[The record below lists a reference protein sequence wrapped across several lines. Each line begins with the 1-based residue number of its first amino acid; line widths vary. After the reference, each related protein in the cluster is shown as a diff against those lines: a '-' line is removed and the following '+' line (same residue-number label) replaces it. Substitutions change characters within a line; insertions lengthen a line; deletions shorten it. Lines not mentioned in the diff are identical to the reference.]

1 MPSQI
6 VPKCLRQ
13 KWGVDDF
20 LREASLMKT
29 TCTTRSERRG
39 YSSSDAGK
47 MAYHIMEALPDA
59 FTKLVLADSFSG
71 GMLVQLGGKDHDEP
85 TDDSIKASC
94 TLLTPMVTSFPYK
107 VPSQFL
113 VADALLLVNLCL
125 SDKLLKVPVAHA
137 VTPRSMAC
145 QNGAVANFELFRIA
159 PADELCDKSN
169 I

>member
-1 MPSQI
+1 
-6 VPKCLRQ
+6 
-13 KWGVDDF
+13 
-20 LREASLMKT
+20 
-29 TCTTRSERRG
+29 
-39 YSSSDAGK
+39 

-145 QNGAVANFELFRIA
+145 QTGAVANFELFRIA

-169 I
+169 ILLMFVRPFSDYAVVSNENRTYPKSSSIVFKFPGKSTKKKTFKI